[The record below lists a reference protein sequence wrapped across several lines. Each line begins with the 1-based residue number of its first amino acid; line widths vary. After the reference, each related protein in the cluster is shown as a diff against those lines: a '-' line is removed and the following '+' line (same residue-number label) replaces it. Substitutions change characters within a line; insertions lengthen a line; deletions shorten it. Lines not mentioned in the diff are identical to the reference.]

1 MTNMTNHSY
10 IPKPERGADIRVLAY
25 LVTAAAVLL
34 LMMGFGLV
42 MRLEQAQLINVG
54 AIAFYQLMT
63 LHGAGMV
70 GIAGI
75 AGAAIMWHFLRQYVD
90 LSKGIFVANL
100 ALFLVGVVMILA
112 SVLLGKF
119 HGAWTFLYP
128 MPAKS
133 MGMWSQGAAALFMGG
148 LLVIGVGFLLLHLD
162 VARAIIG
169 RYGNFARALGW
180 PQLFGTD
187 DGKAPP
193 PTVVASAMV
202 TIVNVIGLVVGAS
215 ILTMMLVNLYVPSF
229 EIDPLLAKGMIYFF
243 GHVFINA
250 TIYMAVIAVY
260 EILPRYTQRPWKANK
275 VFLASWTASTLMVML
290 IFPHHL
296 LMDFAFPTWMLIM
309 GHIIGYLNTF
319 PILVVTGYGALMI
332 VFRSG
337 IRWDPASKL
346 LFISLFGWAA
356 GAMPAFVDGTITVNL
371 VMHNT
376 LWVPGHFHTYLL
388 LGMVAMV
395 FGFMYYLGKPNQE
408 AGDSFLDRIAFWAFV
423 AGTLGFSLSFLYSG
437 KESVARRYA
446 VHLPEWVPY
455 DRIGSLFAVLVV
467 ASSLL
472 FIVRFLSRLAPA
484 GRDYP
489 RAPLAHGTAA

>member
-1 MTNMTNHSY
+1 MTNHSY
-10 IPKPERGADIRVLAY
+10 ILKPERGADFGVLAY
-25 LVTAAAVLL
+25 LVIAAAVLL
-34 LMMGFGLV
+34 LMMSIGLL

-54 AIAFYQLMT
+54 ALRFYQLMT

-90 LSKGIFVANL
+90 LSKGIFIANL

-112 SVLLGKF
+112 SVLLGQF

-128 MPAKS
+128 MPGKS
-133 MGMWSQGAAALFMGG
+133 MGMWSPGAAALFMGG
-148 LLVIGVGFLLLHLD
+148 MLVIGVGFLLLHLD
-162 VARAIIG
+162 IARVIIA

-275 VFLASWTASTLMVML
+275 IFLASWTASTLMVMF

-296 LMDFAFPTWMLIM
+296 LMDFAFPKWMLIM
-309 GHIIGYLNTF
+309 GHVIGYLNTF

-337 IRWDPASKL
+337 IRWDTASKM

-356 GAMPAFVDGTITVNL
+356 GAMPAFIDGTITVNL

-395 FGFMYYLGKPNQE
+395 FGFMYYLGKPNQK
-408 AGDSFLDRIAFWAFV
+408 AGDSFLDRIAFWGFT

-455 DRIGSLFAVLVV
+455 DRVGSLFAALVV

-472 FIVRFLSRLAPA
+472 FIVRFLSRLALA
-484 GRDYP
+484 GRDHP
-489 RAPLAHGTAA
+489 RASLAHGTAA